1 MTKYIAD
8 PVLWALVLVLVAGAA
23 IVVRQRRAALA
34 LRQEIDGLKE
44 HYSELE
50 HSYAQSVAAAQE
62 QADEA
67 TKTVLKSAM
76 RTLQG
81 LAAEQQLILSR
92 LQGKYGES
100 AMLQDLLEVD
110 HTNSQFG
117 RRAQSVA
124 VLCGGWLGRHR
135 DPASVYD
142 VVRSAQGRI
151 RQFRRVEILSQVD
164 FGISSRAVE
173 PVALALAELLDNATS
188 YSSPDTVV
196 EINIRTVPKGV
207 VIVVDDAGV
216 GMNDEERARAEKL
229 LTSERVTG
237 VAGLGNP
244 PQFGLA
250 VIGVLCERFGFEVA
264 VDSSSP
270 YGGVRAVLL
279 LPHELLTGMPEKPAA
294 TPGRAAQSQSQAQ
307 ARAEASAPRRAEAP
321 VAAGSPVGAEVPV
334 TGYPTG
340 DHPVALPSAPA
351 ALPARVPAIAAA
363 QAARAPQS
371 AEAAPAVR
379 TAHAAQPAPA
389 AAAEHSYG
397 SYGSTADGLPMRRRK
412 QRVAALPQAEPEPA
426 PAPVATTRSGEQTAA
441 IMGAFQRGTRSG
453 RVTPPAPP
461 QPEHT
466 GQWQAHPDQQ
476 PAHAEPWPSHPD
488 QQPAHPEQQSAHPD
502 QWPNHTDQQPTHA
515 DQWQAHPDQA
525 ISTRGARSSEGHDF
539 S

>member
-1 MTKYIAD
+1 MTKYTAN
-8 PVLWALVLVLVAGAA
+8 PLLWVLVLVLVAAA
-23 IVVRQRRAALA
+23 VVVVRQRKASAALREQIGG
-34 LRQEIDGLKE
+34 LRE
-44 HYSELE
+44 HYSDLE
-50 HSYAQSVAAAQE
+50 HHYTQSVAAAQE

-92 LQGKYGES
+92 LQSKYGES
-100 AMLQDLLEVD
+100 VMLQDLMEVD

-117 RRAQSVA
+117 RRAQSIA

-135 DPASVYD
+135 DVASVYD

-151 RQFRRVEILSQVD
+151 RHFRRVEILSQVD

-216 GMNDEERARAEKL
+216 GMNDEERARAERL
-229 LTSERVTG
+229 LITERVTG

-250 VIGVLCERFGFEVA
+250 VIGVLSERFGFEVS

-270 YGGVRAVLL
+270 YGGVRSVLL
-279 LPHELLTGMPEKPAA
+279 LPHELLTGMPDK
-294 TPGRAAQSQSQAQ
+294 
-307 ARAEASAPRRAEAP
+307 
-321 VAAGSPVGAEVPV
+321 
-334 TGYPTG
+334 
-340 DHPVALPSAPA
+340 
-351 ALPARVPAIAAA
+351 RV
-363 QAARAPQS
+363 
-371 AEAAPAVR
+371 
-379 TAHAAQPAPA
+379 PAPA
-389 AAAEHSYG
+389 AHNVVHNAVHGSVPTHVPAAMPAAAPAAAIPAPGAEPI
-397 SYGSTADGLPMRRRK
+397 GSTADGLPLRRRK
-412 QRVAALPQAEPEPA
+412 RPMAIVPPTADPYATDPYAAPYAA
-426 PAPVATTRSGEQTAA
+426 PAQPAAHRTGAETAA

-453 RVTPPAPP
+453 RATLRDDA
-461 QPEHT
+461 
-466 GQWQAHPDQQ
+466 D
-476 PAHAEPWPSHPD
+476 
-488 QQPAHPEQQSAHPD
+488 
-502 QWPNHTDQQPTHA
+502 PTN
-515 DQWQAHPDQA
+515 
-525 ISTRGARSSEGHDF
+525 STRGASSEGHEF